1 MKILLPYFSF
11 ELENVYGFH
20 GGNETGTKGKLKT
33 HIGTNLRN
41 CLRKSHTLS
50 YPCSYKNV

>member
-1 MKILLPYFSF
+1 MKTLLPYFSF
-11 ELENVYGFH
+11 ELENVYGFR
-20 GGNETGTKGKLKT
+20 GVNETGTKGKLKT

-41 CLRKSHTLS
+41 YVRKSHTLS